1 MGQVMIDQ
9 YFDALIRC
17 IPAKTAKRNELLFTS
32 FVEHFPTPL
41 RVKQMT
47 RKERELVLS
56 WGPEMRSVMA
66 GIDLG
71 RLVASSHNEVCGHAY
86 SSTSLGKAMID
97 HFREAEQ
104 ESVVVAFTDV
114 HNEIIDMKTIFRGGQ
129 SECLLYPDRI
139 FSRALRQSA
148 SGLVMVHNHPSGEVQ
163 PSVPDRAFANRL
175 DQGSKLLG
183 LCLLDF
189 LIVGKD
195 RYYSWREEQQI
206 TAKK

>member
-1 MGQVMIDQ
+1 MAQTAIDQ

-17 IPAKTAKRNELLFTS
+17 IPAGTAERNNALFTS
-32 FVEHFPTPL
+32 FVERFPTPL
-41 RVKQMT
+41 RVRQMT

-56 WGPEMRSVMA
+56 WGPEMQSVMA

-71 RLVASSHNEVCGHAY
+71 RLVASSHNEVYGHAY
-86 SSTSLGKAMID
+86 SSASLGEAMID

-104 ESVVVAFTDV
+104 ESVVIAFTDV
-114 HNEIIDMKTIFRGGQ
+114 HNEIIDMTTLFRGGQ

-148 SGLVMVHNHPSGEVQ
+148 SGLVMVHNHPSGDVY
-163 PSVPDRAFANRL
+163 PSAPDRAFANRL

-189 LIVGKD
+189 LIVGND

-206 TAKK
+206 PAKK